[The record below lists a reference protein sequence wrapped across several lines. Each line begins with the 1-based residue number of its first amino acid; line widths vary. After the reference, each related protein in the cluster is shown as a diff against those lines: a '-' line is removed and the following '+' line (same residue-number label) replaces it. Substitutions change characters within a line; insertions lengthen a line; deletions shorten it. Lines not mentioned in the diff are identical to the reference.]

1 MRRDYSASPESPSP
15 AFRTSSPPASGF
27 KSAAHSRC
35 LSLPASTFQAGRY
48 GLNRDLMSLEYQ
60 LETID
65 LLRRDSV
72 QHRKTLAGHASL
84 CLLGS
89 EVEDEET
96 PHTLGDV
103 TEASP

>member
-15 AFRTSSPPASGF
+15 AFRTSSPPAFGF

-72 QHRKTLAGHASL
+72 QHLQHRKTLAGHASL
-84 CLLGS
+84 CL
-89 EVEDEET
+89 
-96 PHTLGDV
+96 PC
-103 TEASP
+103 AR